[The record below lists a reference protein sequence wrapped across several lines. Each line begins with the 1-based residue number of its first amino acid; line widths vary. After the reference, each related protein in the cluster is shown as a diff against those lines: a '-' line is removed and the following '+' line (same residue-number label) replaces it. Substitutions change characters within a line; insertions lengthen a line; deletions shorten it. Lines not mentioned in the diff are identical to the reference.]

1 MNEPTPKPQVIDAT
15 IQCDRQRLRCAR
27 LRDLDTAGVFAVIAE
42 PRLLKKDMPVHF
54 CFTTREHG
62 EKCVHLLRATVQTV
76 TPEGARLE
84 FGDLDLGT
92 YSTLLHLAS

>member
-1 MNEPTPKPQVIDAT
+1 MNEPTPKPKVIDAV
-15 IQCDRQRLRCAR
+15 IQCERQELRCAR

-42 PRLLKKDMPVHF
+42 PRLLKEDMPVEF
-54 CFTTREHG
+54 SFTTREHG
-62 EKCVHLLRATVQTV
+62 EKCVHLLRATVQKV

-84 FGDLDLGT
+84 FGELDLGT